1 MIKSILGR
9 LVLVQNLILPQVI
22 GAQISQHSMGLA
34 ELQLSAIKGALGS
47 LVYNALIERQCPFP
61 VTI

>member
-34 ELQLSAIKGALGS
+34 ELQMSAIKGA
-47 LVYNALIERQCPFP
+47 
-61 VTI
+61 